1 MQKIVVN
8 YIVKGFQSNIAFLR
22 LLSTA
27 FNNSTKVHLDTEHRP
42 LVDVSRCVTMI
53 ITKNGS
59 R

>member
-27 FNNSTKVHLDTEHRP
+27 FNNSTKVHLDKGYLP
-42 LVDVSRCVTMI
+42 LVDVPRCVTKI
-53 ITKNGS
+53 ITKNGP